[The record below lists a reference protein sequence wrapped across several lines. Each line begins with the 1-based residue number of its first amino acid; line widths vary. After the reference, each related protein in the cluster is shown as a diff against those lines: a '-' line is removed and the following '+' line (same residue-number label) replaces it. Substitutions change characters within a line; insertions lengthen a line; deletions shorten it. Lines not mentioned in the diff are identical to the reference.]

1 MIATTNTI
9 ARPCVAQRCVAM
21 KQNVRSN
28 AARRAAS
35 RDGRRGRDAR
45 GTTTTRTTSPS
56 SRARARAT
64 QRTRA
69 NARERAS
76 DEEDRAV
83 APSPRVDVRTAR
95 GRRWRRERGD

>member
-21 KQNVRSN
+21 KQNARSN
-28 AARRAAS
+28 AAR
-35 RDGRRGRDAR
+35 
-45 GTTTTRTTSPS
+45 
-56 SRARARAT
+56 RARARAT

>member
-1 MIATTNTI
+1 
-9 ARPCVAQRCVAM
+9 M
-21 KQNVRSN
+21 KQNARSN

-35 RDGRRGRDAR
+35 RDGQRGRDAR